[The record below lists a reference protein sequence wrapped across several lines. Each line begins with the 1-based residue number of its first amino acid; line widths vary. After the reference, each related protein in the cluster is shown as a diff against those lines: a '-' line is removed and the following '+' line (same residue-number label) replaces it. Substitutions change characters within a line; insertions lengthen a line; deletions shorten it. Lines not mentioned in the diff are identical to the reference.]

1 MLVVYDGEE
10 DRSVTAATSHLCL
23 PEVFVQVFADP
34 GRYLED
40 PQEDEECAQEDGQTF
55 QHDLGH
61 CSSAGFGTCNK
72 V

>member
-40 PQEDEECAQEDGQTF
+40 PQEDEEGAQEDGQTF

-61 CSSAGFGTCNK
+61 CSPAGFGTCNK
-72 V
+72 I